1 VTRLTLEEFGPD
13 APRARA
19 VPDPAPPAPPI
30 DYEAAYG
37 AGWDDAM
44 AQVDGEQARVSEGL
58 AQRLATLERD
68 RAAEIAGMVR
78 TLEPLLHEVFDKLV
92 PHAAA
97 RGFLGVLLEEVEAAL
112 SEASGRMLIR
122 VAPEEAGPLTR
133 LLEREAIGPDRVTV
147 RPEPALSL
155 SQAFLGWDDQERR
168 VDLTAVLAELD
179 DALSDFLAT
188 FAAETS
194 HG

>member
-1 VTRLTLEEFGPD
+1 MTRLTLEEFGPD
-13 APRARA
+13 APRTPAT
-19 VPDPAPPAPPI
+19 PEPAPPAPPV

>member
-1 VTRLTLEEFGPD
+1 MTRLTLEEFGPD
-13 APRARA
+13 APRTPAT
-19 VPDPAPPAPPI
+19 PEPAPPAPPV

-44 AQVDGEQARVSEGL
+44 AQADAEQARVSAGL
-58 AQRLATLERD
+58 AERLATLERD
-68 RAAEIAGMVR
+68 REAEIAGMVR
-78 TLEPLLHEVFDKLV
+78 TLEPMLHEIFDKLL

-97 RGFLGVLLEEVEAAL
+97 RGFLGVLMEEVEAVL
-112 SEASGRMLIR
+112 SQASGRMLIR

-155 SQAFLGWDDQERR
+155 SQAFLSWDDQERR
-168 VDLTAVLAELD
+168 VDLAAVLAELD